1 MSFLTHGF
9 FATLLPVWISSLVE
23 GMDMQPIRIKSF
35 LLYLIIALTAGGC
48 ASVSKETSTR
58 PPFGE
63 NTGGDKEIIFEDP
76 VIPVPGGGISG
87 QRIMVIDRDEGAVAA
102 AYRVIEADGKF
113 TRLKVSY
120 ATNRLAKKVDGNLQ
134 YTAEPGDLSFGYCY
148 VSIPKDHRMGEMEA
162 PSKWRLE
169 FRPNPEKHIVLMSAA
184 KTTRE
189 QFFSDINGA
198 LADTKGSSAFVFV
211 HGFNVS
217 FEDAARRTAQMA
229 YDLEFKG
236 VPVFFSWPSQG
247 NIPSY
252 TVDERNIEWAEA
264 DLKSFLLDFLRNSHA
279 DNVYVIGHSMGTRAL
294 SRSIA
299 SIGAEDPASARK
311 IRGVIL
317 AAPDIDAVVFKR
329 DIAPKLIGTGRN
341 VTMYASSNDEALGL
355 SKKIHGYQRAG
366 DTKGELVIV
375 SGMDTIDASNVDTSL
390 VGHTYYGDNRSIIS
404 DMYYLLKSQ
413 LPVQDRAGLSS
424 AGKAPALYWVFK
436 P

>member
-1 MSFLTHGF
+1 MR
-9 FATLLPVWISSLVE
+9 
-23 GMDMQPIRIKSF
+23 PIRIMSY
-35 LLYLIIALTAGGC
+35 LLSMVIIFATGGC
-48 ASVSKETSTR
+48 AAVYTGTSGSTPMGGTSGSDGPIIFR
-58 PPFGE
+58 PPDPAIVGRDTSGE
-63 NTGGDKEIIFEDP
+63 
-76 VIPVPGGGISG
+76 
-87 QRIMVIDRDEGAVAA
+87 RITVVDRDAGAVAA
-102 AYRVIEADGKF
+102 AYRVLEADGKF

-120 ATNRLAKKVDGNLQ
+120 ATNRRAKEVDGDLQ
-134 YTAEPGDLSFGYCY
+134 YTTEPGDLSFGYCY

-189 QFFSDINGA
+189 QFFSDINGV
-198 LADTKGSSAFVFV
+198 LADTKGSNAFVFV

-264 DLKSFLLDFLRNSHA
+264 DMKSFLLDFLRNSHA

-299 SIGAEDPASARK
+299 SIGVEDPASARK

-366 DTKGELVIV
+366 DTTGELVIV

-404 DMYYLLKSQ
+404 DMHYLLKSQ